1 MVISGLDRLV
11 AGELGPLR
19 GRRIGLLAHPAS
31 VDRELRHAVDLLA
44 AAPGLELVRLFGPE
58 HGLRG
63 SAQDMIAVDE
73 DTDRRSGL
81 PVIGLYAAEADSLA
95 PRAADLEG
103 LDALVYDLQDVGARY
118 YTYVWTLVLSMR
130 VCAEAGVAVIVLDR
144 PNPLGGAVVEGPPIE
159 PGYESFVGLA
169 SVPIRHGL
177 TAGELARLMAAREG
191 LDVELEVVTMKGWD
205 RSMWFDETGLPWVL
219 PSPNMPTLETAVVYP
234 GMCLVEG
241 TELSEGRGTTRPF
254 EIAGA
259 PGIDEHE
266 LAAALAAE
274 GLPGARFRPLTFEP
288 TFQKHAKS
296 ACGGVQIHVTDR
308 DTYRASAAGVAFLAA
323 AHRALPEAFAWRT
336 RAYEFVADIPAI
348 DLLAGSPALRRGIE
362 AGATLA
368 ELTAGWAENEAAFQ
382 GERAAHLLY

>member
-1 MVISGLDRLV
+1 
-11 AGELGPLR
+11 
-19 GRRIGLLAHPAS
+19 
-31 VDRELRHAVDLLA
+31 
-44 AAPGLELVRLFGPE
+44 
-58 HGLRG
+58 
-63 SAQDMIAVDE
+63 
-73 DTDRRSGL
+73 
-81 PVIGLYAAEADSLA
+81 
-95 PRAADLEG
+95 
-103 LDALVYDLQDVGARY
+103 
-118 YTYVWTLVLSMR
+118 MR

-274 GLPGARFRPLTFEP
+274 GLAGARFRPLTFEP
-288 TFQKHAKS
+288 TFQKHAKK

-308 DTYRASAAGVAFLAA
+308 DTYRATAAGVAFLAA

-362 AGATLA
+362 AGASLS

-382 GERAAHLLY
+382 GERAVHLLY